1 MLMLASDGFGF
12 ASLRDNAHW
21 SRVASWFDH
30 VPWEGAVFWDMIQ
43 PAFMIMV
50 GVALP
55 FAMARRSEA
64 GATWNNNLR
73 HVLGR
78 SVRLIIM
85 SQIVIWVGSGH
96 IKPQLI
102 NVLSQIAFTYL
113 ISFLVMQWKWRYQR
127 WLRQDCSFFG
137 RCCCFRFT
145 ALADHIQ
152 T

>member
-43 PAFMIMV
+43 PAFMVMV

-64 GATWNNNLR
+64 SHGTTIYAM
-73 HVLGR
+73 
-78 SVRLIIM
+78 SSAVRY
-85 SQIVIWVGSGH
+85 G
-96 IKPQLI
+96 
-102 NVLSQIAFTYL
+102 LS
-113 ISFLVMQWKWRYQR
+113 S
-127 WLRQDCSFFG
+127 
-137 RCCCFRFT
+137 
-145 ALADHIQ
+145 
-152 T
+152 